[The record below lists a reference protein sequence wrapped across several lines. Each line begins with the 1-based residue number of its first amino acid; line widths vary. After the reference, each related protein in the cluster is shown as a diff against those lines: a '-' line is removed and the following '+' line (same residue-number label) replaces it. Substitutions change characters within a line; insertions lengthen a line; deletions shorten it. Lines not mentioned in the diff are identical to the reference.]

1 MHFLIHSPCIHMN
14 TSSLYR
20 VRRYNHSKTVV
31 LNTYGFQVYRK
42 AKGPSIR
49 QSNRNGSNQNLYV
62 KTSAVEMK
70 DIDTEPII
78 RVHTSSLVEREE
90 EEEEETEMF
99 ANKAAT
105 ESENGDELWRTRGR
119 DKALRYTLDWET
131 SFSYILWTLDH
142 AFSSCIVDLAIYYEY
157 YSHFYVCSNL

>member
-1 MHFLIHSPCIHMN
+1 MN

-49 QSNRNGSNQNLYV
+49 QSNRNGSDQNLYV
-62 KTSAVEMK
+62 KTPAVEMK
-70 DIDTEPII
+70 DIDTEPIV
-78 RVHTSSLVEREE
+78 RVHTSSLVERE

-105 ESENGDELWRTRGR
+105 ESENGVSLSEDIARELGEGQETQVMKMSFDEPGE
-119 DKALRYTLDWET
+119 ET
-131 SFSYILWTLDH
+131 KL
-142 AFSSCIVDLAIYYEY
+142 
-157 YSHFYVCSNL
+157 